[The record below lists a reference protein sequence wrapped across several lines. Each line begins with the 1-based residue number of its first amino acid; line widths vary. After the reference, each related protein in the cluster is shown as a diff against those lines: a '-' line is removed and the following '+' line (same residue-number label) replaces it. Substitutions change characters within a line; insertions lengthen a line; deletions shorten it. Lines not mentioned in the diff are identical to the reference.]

1 MPRAPH
7 SNFIAR
13 MRRKFFDW
21 RINREI
27 HDRIFPHLER
37 EADHGY
43 SFATDE
49 EMNAQ
54 TEALDVQPLLDAIE
68 RHIRRMPKAYGE
80 AFRHILH
87 RELHERFRRFE
98 QLARRRVQPADI
110 DPRLVASRL

>member
-1 MPRAPH
+1 MPRPTR
-7 SNFIAR
+7 SSFIAR

-27 HDRIFPHLER
+27 HDQLFPHLER
-37 EADHGY
+37 EADYGY
-43 SFATDE
+43 LFATDE

-68 RHIRRMPKAYGE
+68 RHIRHMPKGYGE
-80 AFRHILH
+80 CFRHVLH
-87 RELHERFRRFE
+87 RELHEQFRLYE

-110 DPRLVASRL
+110 DPRLVAVRL